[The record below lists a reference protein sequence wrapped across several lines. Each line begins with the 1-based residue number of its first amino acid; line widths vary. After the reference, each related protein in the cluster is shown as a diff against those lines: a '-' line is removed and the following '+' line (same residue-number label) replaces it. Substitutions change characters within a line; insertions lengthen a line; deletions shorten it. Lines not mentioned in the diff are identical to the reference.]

1 MEGEEMSQGAFLP
14 LQVRSYA
21 ALAGEA
27 FRGLLRERIL
37 YTFFFIAIFL
47 ILIGYLAAL
56 LVWGRQDRV
65 MLNFGAFVNAL
76 AILGISIGTGSR
88 ILRSGIEDRSIYLLL
103 ARPVHRGVFL
113 LSRWSGLALFSLAYS
128 LLLTVVLGVSV
139 VIVGGAIKVAFFQG
153 MALIWIESLIASALA
168 ILLSFFLRPGLAAM
182 SSLAYLFLGHNHE
195 QISFLIQ
202 KEASSPGFLS
212 LLRGVTPDLSLLL
225 MDTRVVYD
233 QPLALSEFL
242 LRAGYGFGWAFMFV
256 LFGNAVFFRKN
267 L

>member
-1 MEGEEMSQGAFLP
+1 MEGEEMSRGAYLA
-14 LQVRSYA
+14 LQVRSYG
-21 ALAGEA
+21 ALVGDA

-37 YTFFFIAIFL
+37 YTSFFIAIFL
-47 ILIGYLAAL
+47 
-56 LVWGRQDRV
+56 
-65 MLNFGAFVNAL
+65 
-76 AILGISIGTGSR
+76 

-103 ARPVHRGVFL
+103 ARPVHRGVYL
-113 LSRWSGLALFSLAYS
+113 LSRWSGLALFSLLYS